1 VQKPKSR
8 KIIPVVIGL
17 LVLLLIVGGGLALYI
32 PTLAGKMVADK
43 VEYENVSVDPVQK
56 IDASIENFLLVGLD
70 VRTEGSDSGRND
82 LTMVL
87 TLDHKN
93 KKIKLTSI
101 MRDSYV
107 EIPGHNKNRIN
118 TAYKF
123 GGPGLAINTV
133 NKLFGLDIQKY
144 VKVDFFGLAKIIDL
158 MGGITVDNLTDAQA
172 EQIRKYSYKAS
183 DVKGGDNVK
192 LNGSEA
198 VAYGRIRHTDDDFHR
213 TQRQRE
219 VFQMLLDKFY
229 KLDNG
234 DKLST
239 ATKALPSLQTNL
251 KEDEITN
258 LIKDFIAAGYDKKMD
273 QLRIPVDGSYKGEK
287 INGASVLSVD
297 VDKNKEALQQF
308 IYGK

>member
-1 VQKPKSR
+1 MQKSKSR
-8 KIIPVVIGL
+8 KFIPVLIGL

-32 PTLAGKMVADK
+32 PTLVGKEVAGKM
-43 VEYENVSVDPVQK
+43 EYEAVTPEPVQK
-56 IDASIENFLLVGLD
+56 IDASIENYLLVGLD

-107 EIPGHNKNRIN
+107 PIQGHDSNRIN
-118 TAYKF
+118 VSYKF

-144 VKVDFFGLAKIIDL
+144 VKVDFFSLAKIIDQ
-158 MGGITVDNLTDAQA
+158 MGGITVDSLTEAQA

-183 DVKGGDNVK
+183 NVRGGDNVK

-213 TQRQRE
+213 TQRQRD
-219 VFQMLLDKFY
+219 VFQMLLDKFF
-229 KLDNG
+229 KLSDA
-234 DKLST
+234 DKLS
-239 ATKALPSLQTNL
+239 KANKMLQYLQTNL
-251 KEDEITN
+251 KEEEITE
-258 LIKDFIAAGYDKKMD
+258 LVKDVMATGFDKKID
-273 QLRIPVDGSYKGEK
+273 QMRIPVDGSYKGES
-287 INGASVLSVD
+287 INGASVIRID
-297 VDKNKEALQQF
+297 VDKNKAELQKF